1 MKKLRKILL
10 VLILML
16 VVVPFNVKADE
27 KVINIYLF
35 YGDGCPHCAAEEEF
49 LDEYLKVKDN
59 VKLYKYEVWYDKTNQ
74 DYLKKV
80 QKKLNNNQ
88 SGVPYTVIGDKVL
101 LGYMDGVTDIT
112 IKNYIDYYYNNDYVD
127 YVGKI
132 TNVSDIKDDSDK
144 INARKKEDKKII
156 YDDPEVEIS
165 TNKNKDE
172 NKSTNKQENKLE
184 KSNEEVLDNVDNML
198 KKYPVL
204 NKLSAKKISLPL
216 LSIVLGLVDGFNP
229 CAMWILI
236 FLITMLF
243 NMKDRKKMWILG
255 LTFIVTSGVV
265 YLLFM
270 LTWLNL
276 ATFISKIS
284 FIRLLIALIALVV
297 GIINISKFANSLI
310 KKDEGCDVVDKKDR
324 KNIMNKIIKITTEK
338 KFILALLGIIALA
351 ASVNIIELMCSIGI
365 PLLFTQILAMNNLST
380 FEYAI
385 YMFLYILFFL
395 IDDIIIFVGSM
406 ITFKVTGLST
416 KYTKF
421 SHLIGGIIMLLIG
434 LLLIIKPE
442 LLMFNF

>member
-49 LDEYLKVKDN
+49 LDEYLKDKDN

-74 DYLKKV
+74 EYLQKV
-80 QKKLNNNQ
+80 QKKLNDKQ

-101 LGYMDGVTDIT
+101 LGYMDGVTDVT
-112 IKNYIDYYYNNDYVD
+112 INNYVNEYLENNHYVD

-132 TNVSDIKDDSDK
+132 TNVSDIRDDSDK
-144 INARKKEDKKII
+144 IDTKNNDK
-156 YDDPEVEIS
+156 
-165 TNKNKDE
+165 
-172 NKSTNKQENKLE
+172 KQENKLE

-255 LTFIVTSGVV
+255 LTFIVTSGIV

-276 ATFISKIS
+276 ATFISKLS

-338 KFILALLGIIALA
+338 KFILALFGIIALA

-385 YMFLYILFFL
+385 YMLLYILFFL

-406 ITFKVTGLST
+406 ITLKVTGLST

>member
-49 LDEYLKVKDN
+49 LDEYLKDNDN

-74 DYLKKV
+74 EYLQKV
-80 QKKLNNNQ
+80 QKKLNNKQ

-101 LGYMDGVTDIT
+101 LGYMDGVTDVT
-112 IKNYIDYYYNNDYVD
+112 IKNYVNEYLENNHYVD

-144 INARKKEDKKII
+144 IDTKKNDK
-156 YDDPEVEIS
+156 
-165 TNKNKDE
+165 
-172 NKSTNKQENKLE
+172 KQENKLE

-255 LTFIVTSGVV
+255 LTFIVTSGIV

-276 ATFISKIS
+276 ATFISKLS

-338 KFILALLGIIALA
+338 KFILALFGIIALA

-380 FEYAI
+380 FEYVI
-385 YMFLYILFFL
+385 YMLLYILFFL

-406 ITFKVTGLST
+406 ITLKVTGLST